1 MSEPV
6 IPPKIQTM
14 LDQMMS
20 NFEQILAAGEEVE
33 PFVFFG
39 QIAERDVHV
48 MPLQFGSEAQKN
60 MLAAAI
66 RRACARVQADFSMFV
81 SEAWSLPSK
90 VRAPGDK
97 DPMEGY
103 SSISQHPDRV
113 DVLNIN
119 VETLQGCW
127 MISREIQPT
136 PDGKARKFATEANP
150 VFSPRVGGRFTG
162 FLPVLSASSAA
173 SGAH

>member
-6 IPPKIQTM
+6 IPPKIQNM
-14 LDQMMS
+14 LDKMMS
-20 NFEQILAAGEEVE
+20 NFEQVLAAGEEVE

-66 RRACARVQADFSMFV
+66 RQACARVQADFSMFV

-90 VRAPGDK
+90 VKGPGDK

-103 SSISQHPDRV
+103 SSISEHPDRV
-113 DVLNIN
+113 EVLTVN
-119 VETLQGCW
+119 VETTQGCW

-136 PDGKARKFATEANP
+136 PDGKARHFVTQAQP
-150 VFSPRVGGRFTG
+150 VFSPRVEGRFAG
-162 FLPVLSASSAA
+162 FLPTPLASAA
-173 SGAH
+173 ATGMH